1 MTMNATVSDTHA
13 EVKLVGGGGGVRMVR
28 HEAGQINQID
38 AGTWMDVGTDFMDND
53 PIDVAHTC
61 ERSK

>member
-1 MTMNATVSDTHA
+1 MPLSLTHA
-13 EVKLVGGGGGVRMVR
+13 EVKLVGGGDGVRMVR

>member
-1 MTMNATVSDTHA
+1 M
-13 EVKLVGGGGGVRMVR
+13 RMVR